1 MENVNVGDLV
11 LYYNYGT
18 YGFQILKVTPCFVV
32 MRKLKEVSDYDKFY
46 PPDFVP
52 QPGMTWYH
60 HLEKNNFAPEE
71 DYDGVNNVI
80 KVKKTKVHPYKGE
93 IIEWH
98 RHDE

>member
-1 MENVNVGDLV
+1 MENLNVGDLV

-32 MRKLKEVSDYDKFY
+32 MVKLKEVSSNNEKY
-46 PPDFVP
+46 PIDFEP
-52 QPGMTWYH
+52 HQGMTYYH
-60 HLEKNNFAPEE
+60 HFKKDNFDYE
-71 DYDGVNNVI
+71 DHDGVGSII
-80 KVKKTKVHPYKGE
+80 KVRKTKVYPYNGE